1 MTKETEELD
10 GKVNDNSSSSLKG
23 KGEVKKKNNNQ
34 FSSAEKSL
42 IVLMMSL
49 VKQNDGEIRADVQMA
64 SLILPPPNF
73 QKEKEKQI
81 HSSGKR
87 DL

>member
-1 MTKETEELD
+1 
-10 GKVNDNSSSSLKG
+10 
-23 KGEVKKKNNNQ
+23 
-34 FSSAEKSL
+34 
-42 IVLMMSL
+42 MSL

>member
-1 MTKETEELD
+1 MTEETEELD

-23 KGEVKKKNNNQ
+23 KGEVKKNNQ
-34 FSSAEKSL
+34 FSSAEKPL
-42 IVLMMSL
+42 IILMMSL

-73 QKEKEKQI
+73 QP
-81 HSSGKR
+81 KR
-87 DL
+87 KRETNT